1 MTLGIQPVG
10 WTTALLALFKERG
23 SGKVSRTWPL
33 RKMGRSHQWAFS
45 WLRLMQSRMGI
56 GGASSKG
63 YPLDCMGYFVNPMHR
78 RSPEVEG
85 SPALRLAPLLAVR

>member
-1 MTLGIQPVG
+1 
-10 WTTALLALFKERG
+10 
-23 SGKVSRTWPL
+23 
-33 RKMGRSHQWAFS
+33 
-45 WLRLMQSRMGI
+45 MQSRMGI

-85 SPALRLAPLLAVR
+85 SPAFKNAPLLAVDKINYLAQAQREVQIGLTLYGSALSGGLRSSNYSSKEL